1 MKQTTETRNIMT
13 LLTAAHLPLLTA
25 KLVELEAVA
34 LHISSSPGDTAFR
47 NNYTHENGL
56 DKVAY
61 DAEFAT
67 SKAKYAADWD
77 ANYKNREDVK
87 VAIAECEKQ
96 ISISNALSLLL

>member
-1 MKQTTETRNIMT
+1 MT

-34 LHISSSPGDTAFR
+34 LHISSSPGETAFR
-47 NNYTHENGL
+47 NNYTRENGL
-56 DKVAY
+56 DQVAY
-61 DAEFAT
+61 DAELAKN
-67 SKAKYAADWD
+67 KAKYAADWD

>member
-1 MKQTTETRNIMT
+1 MT

-25 KLVELEAVA
+25 KLAELEALA
-34 LHISSSPGDTAFR
+34 LHISSSPGEIAFQ

-61 DAEFAT
+61 DAELAAH
-67 SKAKYAADWD
+67 KVKYTAEWD
-77 ANYKNREDVK
+77 LNYKNREDVK

-96 ISISNALSLLL
+96 ISISNALSLLN